1 MRRCGKGQPKHDI
14 RLLPGQTPVGA
25 VGGMRHSAA
34 ACSQS
39 PCPTCDHF
47 GRGGQRVPCVV
58 AVDRAGGSIVNGAHI
73 RGASVGHAVGAAR
86 HSPLNTYSIPP
97 PNPTFQKPAPSAAA
111 STPGTVRPA
120 AEQPH
125 LIVMPQK
132 KTEKIPLRCSSSP
145 IRYARKPSSA
155 TRDTSLQG
163 SAGSQGSSGA
173 GQGTGAG
180 RLSEHGQAS
189 LLLLQTAEHSA
200 GASTAR
206 ALRRLPALPRAPPGP
221 VCLILACLWSGEQR
235 SV

>member
-1 MRRCGKGQPKHDI
+1 
-14 RLLPGQTPVGA
+14 LLPGQTPVGA

-58 AVDRAGGSIVNGAHI
+58 AVDRAGGSIVKGAHI

-155 TRDTSLQG
+155 TRDTSLPARQRRQPG
-163 SAGSQGSSGA
+163 EQRGRAGHG
-173 GQGTGAG
+173 G
-180 RLSEHGQAS
+180 RQTERAWAS
-189 LLLLQTAEHSA
+189 I
-200 GASTAR
+200 
-206 ALRRLPALPRAPPGP
+206 PAAAANCRTLCWRFNCPRAPPAARSSPGP
-221 VCLILACLWSGEQR
+221 TRPCLPDPCL
-235 SV
+235 SVEW